1 MLCPAAQHIDRVLS
15 QKCHQALV
23 SSRTQA
29 WTHRSKTNL
38 SAPPKVAK
46 KRQSDR
52 SPRVLPLTSTE
63 LSDLE
68 TTPVKTEV
76 CGARAELR
84 DECLWIWS
92 PLCAH
97 TGGVPD
103 NAECKSAGFAGVS
116 SELPIGRFYFA

>member
-1 MLCPAAQHIDRVLS
+1 MLCPAAQHIDRVLW

-76 CGARAELR
+76 
-84 DECLWIWS
+84 LWCQSGIERRM
-92 PLCAH
+92 PLNMKPLVCAH
-97 TGGVPD
+97 RWSTG
-103 NAECKSAGFAGVS
+103 
-116 SELPIGRFYFA
+116 